1 MNDFIKQGIKN
12 LIASIKRRFIRA
24 SRNVQ
29 KFVKIFGQSGSIF
42 GLVKQVWIETDEISF
57 KRQLFAD
64 RSRRSRNPSGF

>member
-42 GLVKQVWIETDEISF
+42 GLVKQVRIDHEGRAILPGSSYLHIN
-57 KRQLFAD
+57 RQIGLL
-64 RSRRSRNPSGF
+64 NL

>member
-29 KFVKIFGQSGSIF
+29 TFVKIFGQSGSIF
-42 GLVKQVWIETDEISF
+42 GLVKQVWIETD
-57 KRQLFAD
+57 FAYNKEGYFN
-64 RSRRSRNPSGF
+64 SRFTRKS

>member
-24 SRNVQ
+24 SGNVQ

-42 GLVKQVWIETDEISF
+42 GLVKQVWIETDEIRF
-57 KRQLFAD
+57 KRQLIAD
-64 RSRRSRNPSGF
+64 RSRRTRNPSGF

>member
-57 KRQLFAD
+57 KRQLIAD
-64 RSRRSRNPSGF
+64 RSRRTRNPSGF